1 MPLQVM
7 DPPDIPPPTYEE
19 AIQPPSYNEAH
30 DQRLEV
36 YVHRIEE
43 FADQSALGSKLRSS
57 IWTKIPHFPAFQQNR
72 RVTTLRPMH
81 AKRGGRGGSGRV
93 EE

>member
-43 FADQSALGSKLRSS
+43 FADQISHWG
-57 IWTKIPHFPAFQQNR
+57 QN
-72 RVTTLRPMH
+72 
-81 AKRGGRGGSGRV
+81 
-93 EE
+93 